1 MERDC
6 NLLWSMLKTSWTLHF
21 QLTESVPAG
30 EHHSTHDAS
39 WLNSLQPFSSTVP
52 PTTPAG
58 PTSSEQTPTKKATLK
73 DILAQDCPG
82 AEELGYCDSPP
93 RYPM

>member
-1 MERDC
+1 M
-6 NLLWSMLKTSWTLHF
+6 
-21 QLTESVPAG
+21 QLTESVPSG

-39 WLNSLQPFSSTVP
+39 WLSSLQPFGGTAP
-52 PTTPAG
+52 ATPTTP
-58 PTSSEQTPTKKATLK
+58 SEPASTEQAPAKKATLK